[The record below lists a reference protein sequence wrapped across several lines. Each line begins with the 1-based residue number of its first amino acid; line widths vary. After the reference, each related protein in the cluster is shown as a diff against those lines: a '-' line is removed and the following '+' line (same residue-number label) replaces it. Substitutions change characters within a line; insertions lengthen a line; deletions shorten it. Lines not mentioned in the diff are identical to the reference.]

1 MCYQLSPQ
9 FVFQTSTTA
18 VLAAL
23 NQSSHPSVPSAFQE
37 VMDSGMSERASRLE
51 RTHLRINDSR
61 TTLRVAQQPA
71 WLPSLGRGVPLRSF
85 FPPTCSRRERV
96 CPGQPLRFKRGCQ

>member
-1 MCYQLSPQ
+1 LWYRLSPS

-23 NQSSHPSVPSAFQE
+23 NQSSHPSVPAEFQE
-37 VMDSGMSERASRLE
+37 VIDSGMSERAFRLE
-51 RTHLRINDSR
+51 QARLRTSDSR
-61 TTLRVAQQPA
+61 TTLHVAQQPA
-71 WLPSLGRGVPLRSF
+71 WLPSLGRGVPLGSF